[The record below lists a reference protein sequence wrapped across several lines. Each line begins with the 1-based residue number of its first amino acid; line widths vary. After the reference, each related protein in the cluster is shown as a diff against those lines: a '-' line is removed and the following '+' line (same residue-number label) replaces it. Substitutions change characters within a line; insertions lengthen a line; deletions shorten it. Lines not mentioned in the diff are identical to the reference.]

1 MKEMI
6 VNFKFFSE
14 IFPIFLEV
22 FQNLVFKFKLKKFS
36 KTQIQM
42 FDPIGHE
49 SWFICA
55 SGCTL
60 NASGCIRA
68 SDSLCSAI
76 NVDFGEQCINTID
89 LKNWIIKLNI
99 QTTDIK
105 NELYKVF
112 RHVYYS
118 RKGFWTTILQDVRK
132 LKKRKPMRK
141 TKPER

>member
-49 SWFICA
+49 S
-55 SGCTL
+55 
-60 NASGCIRA
+60 
-68 SDSLCSAI
+68 
-76 NVDFGEQCINTID
+76 
-89 LKNWIIKLNI
+89 
-99 QTTDIK
+99 
-105 NELYKVF
+105 
-112 RHVYYS
+112 
-118 RKGFWTTILQDVRK
+118 
-132 LKKRKPMRK
+132 
-141 TKPER
+141 